1 MKTQRAF
8 LGMCFVF
15 TAWTFMGCATG
26 KPLLIA
32 DLDEIGWENTSSF
45 QCYLSSQLTLTRIPG
60 DSGPVQVNFSGEGTA
75 YVREARWSIVLP
87 VSLEGRVVNY
97 HQRDQYLYVAFEEGG
112 AALPFARDKNG
123 KFSLM
128 LTVDRNFQGGAEFVE
143 YEGSRY
149 KADYAGSVPCL
160 NVVINRSQDDL
171 RRQMQGSQVRQASRT
186 EDAVGRVSGRLIGSL
201 PENAVIAVL
210 NIAAAERDTA
220 AAIAEELEFRLVES
234 GRFRIV
240 DRKSLDTIRTERNFQ
255 MSGEVSDESAVS
267 IGSLLGANIVITGA
281 VSGPANSRRLTL
293 KALDVQTAEII
304 ANAREDL

>member
-1 MKTQRAF
+1 
-8 LGMCFVF
+8 
-15 TAWTFMGCATG
+15 
-26 KPLLIA
+26 
-32 DLDEIGWENTSSF
+32 
-45 QCYLSSQLTLTRIPG
+45 
-60 DSGPVQVNFSGEGTA
+60 
-75 YVREARWSIVLP
+75 
-87 VSLEGRVVNY
+87 
-97 HQRDQYLYVAFEEGG
+97 
-112 AALPFARDKNG
+112 
-123 KFSLM
+123 
-128 LTVDRNFQGGAEFVE
+128 
-143 YEGSRY
+143 
-149 KADYAGSVPCL
+149 
-160 NVVINRSQDDL
+160 
-171 RRQMQGSQVRQASRT
+171 MQGSQVRQASRT

-210 NIAAAERDTA
+210 NIAAAERGTA